1 MANKTRTFNF
11 VPLGG
16 GLVSIP
22 LRYKGSRPQV
32 ERVPQANEDYER
44 TSLGF
49 IAARGP
55 SHSDTYEFPMTGWLF
70 TQAEIDVIMAGFVL
84 CNQGR
89 RLKDGKDQFQFLLED
104 EFEEL
109 EDSSPPE
116 RAYVSGTLRTIN
128 SGTTPTS
135 MIKPIF
141 YAVFVNKPTW
151 KCVGDSSDG
160 DLFEMNLILE
170 EGDIYYAAEQLP
182 SPTITATQV
191 APLAADSPIG
201 THFVT
206 FS

>member
-1 MANKTRTFNF
+1 MANKERRFNF
-11 VPLGG
+11 IALGG
-16 GLVSIP
+16 GAVSIP

-32 ERVPQANEDYER
+32 ERVPQPNDEYER

-55 SHSDTYEFPMTGWLF
+55 VHSDTYEFPMTGWLF
-70 TQAEIDVIMAGFVL
+70 TQAEIDVIMSGFVL

-89 RLKDGKDQFQFLLED
+89 RLLDGKDQFQFLLED

-116 RAYVSGTLRTIN
+116 RAYVPGTLRTIN
-128 SGTTPTS
+128 SGTTATS

-141 YAVFVNKPTW
+141 KVVFANKPTW
-151 KCVGDSSDG
+151 RCVGDSADG

-170 EGDIYYAAEQLP
+170 EGDIYYAADQLP
-182 SPTITATQV
+182 PPTITATQV

-201 THFVT
+201 LHFAT